1 MPGGD
6 VFGYA
11 RHRPEQSLLY
21 QLIEHYWPEFQ
32 LYISEREHFLPRHAC
47 ENLMNTSN
55 VAGLKTGFCGS
66 AVKIAT
72 LNTR

>member
-21 QLIEHYWPEFQ
+21 QLIEPYWPEFQ
-32 LYISEREHFLPRHAC
+32 LHISEREYFLPRQPVLRVNNEDLSKHQA
-47 ENLMNTSN
+47 NF
-55 VAGLKTGFCGS
+55 K
-66 AVKIAT
+66 K
-72 LNTR
+72 